1 MILGLSIRNLPGY
14 CPASKHGKKCVY
26 SEDPKY
32 FFNLLVPN
40 LDEKVSMLETLL
52 KE

>member
-1 MILGLSIRNLPGY
+1 MILGLSIRNLLGY

-32 FFNLLVPN
+32 FFNLLVPI
-40 LDEKVSMLETLL
+40 MLMKRSQCWKLY
-52 KE
+52 